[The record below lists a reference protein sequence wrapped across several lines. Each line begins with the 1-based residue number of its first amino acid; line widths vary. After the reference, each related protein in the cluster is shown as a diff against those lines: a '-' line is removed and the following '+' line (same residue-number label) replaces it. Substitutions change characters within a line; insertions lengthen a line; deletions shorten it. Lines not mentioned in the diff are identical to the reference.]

1 MVTWVLSVTLLTLH
15 RSGDS
20 PRAAPRIIGIV
31 AKPGSSVAEESVHR
45 VLRLLGT
52 LGVEALV
59 EEETAKHYESL
70 QRYPKFRLDMDPPDR
85 IIVVGGDGT
94 LLRTFMLLSRPDSVV
109 MGIRAGKRG
118 FLLDVEQYEIEDR
131 VRDFV
136 AGEYRVEEYFRAEV
150 FRGEKRLG
158 CVLNDAVIMTKMSKM
173 VKLSVYID
181 GERAMGIDGD
191 GVIVSTTVGS
201 SAYSLSAGGPVVDPR
216 VDVFVVTPMNPVQL
230 FLRPIIAPPDSIIEV
245 EVTPGS
251 NELYLSLDGQIM
263 VDLGVGDIVTVKRC
277 EEPVRIARFKWWENY
292 YERLYTR
299 LLTYW

>member
-1 MVTWVLSVTLLTLH
+1 MPLLTLQDDKPTSTG
-15 RSGDS
+15 RVST
-20 PRAAPRIIGIV
+20 IGIV
-31 AKPGSSVAEESVHR
+31 AKPGSSVAEESTHR
-45 VLRLLGT
+45 VLKLLDSVGIPA
-52 LGVEALV
+52 VI
-59 EEETAKHYESL
+59 EEDTARHYESL
-70 QRYPKFRLDMDPPDR
+70 QGYPTFRLDSDPPEK
-85 IIVVGGDGT
+85 IIVIGGDGT

-131 VRDFV
+131 VRDFIS
-136 AGEYRVEEYFRAEV
+136 GEYRVEEYTRAEV
-150 FRGEKRLG
+150 FRGEKPLG
-158 CVLNDAVIMTKMSKM
+158 CVLNDAVLITKMSKM

-191 GVIVSTTVGS
+191 GVIISTTVGS

-216 VDVFVVTPMNPVQL
+216 VEVFVVTPMNPVQL
-230 FLRPIIAPPDSIIEV
+230 FLRPIVAPYDSVIEI

-251 NELYLSLDGQIM
+251 NELHLSLDGQVI
-263 VDLGVGDIVTVKRC
+263 VDINVGDIVTVKRC
-277 EEPVRIARFKWWENY
+277 DKPVRIARFKWWENY